1 MWRAAGEARK
11 WIVPAISATWPSRF
25 VIVAASNVS
34 RRWLVSLPWKK
45 SVSAVK
51 PGATTFAVIPRG
63 PSSAAASR
71 FQVASAAFEAPYAPG
86 PRAPAIDP
94 RCTTAVVSRGA
105 NAVCLERERP
115 GTPTDSIEIVTPLW
129 RLAKLFA
136 DDRRWVLA
144 DLGVDPATLDLLSVL
159 RRAGS
164 PYELSTRE
172 LSRRTLVTAGAI
184 SQRVA
189 RAEVSGLVSRR
200 TADDRSRA
208 VVVTL
213 TEAGH
218 DLVER
223 TVDQVLTRESELVA
237 SLSLTG
243 REQLAAQLQ
252 ELLEEVQSRARR
264 A

>member
-1 MWRAAGEARK
+1 M
-11 WIVPAISATWPSRF
+11 ATVTDTYP
-25 VIVAASNVS
+25 
-34 RRWLVSLPWKK
+34 LD
-45 SVSAVK
+45 
-51 PGATTFAVIPRG
+51 G
-63 PSSAAASR
+63 PSPYPAAEIA
-71 FQVASAAFEAPYAPG
+71 
-86 PRAPAIDP
+86 RAWQ
-94 RCTTAVVSRGA
+94 
-105 NAVCLERERP
+105 RERP

-136 DDRRWVLA
+136 DDRRRLLA

-159 RRAGS
+159 RRAGA

-189 RAEVSGLVSRR
+189 RAEDAGLVTRR
-200 TADDRSRA
+200 TAGDGTRA

-218 DLVER
+218 ELIER

-237 SLSLTG
+237 SLSPTG
-243 REQLAAQLQ
+243 RTQLAAQLQ
-252 ELLEEVQSRARR
+252 ELLDEVAKQARKPSSGV
-264 A
+264 

>member
-1 MWRAAGEARK
+1 M
-11 WIVPAISATWPSRF
+11 V
-25 VIVAASNVS
+25 VVADSYP
-34 RRWLVSLPWKK
+34 LD
-45 SVSAVK
+45 
-51 PGATTFAVIPRG
+51 T
-63 PSSAAASR
+63 PSSYPAAEIA
-71 FQVASAAFEAPYAPG
+71 
-86 PRAPAIDP
+86 RAW
-94 RCTTAVVSRGA
+94 R
-105 NAVCLERERP
+105 RERP

-136 DDRRWVLA
+136 DDRRRLLA

-159 RRAGS
+159 RRAGA

-189 RAEVSGLVSRR
+189 RAEESGLVTRR
-200 TADDRSRA
+200 TAHDGTRA

-218 DLVER
+218 ALIER

-237 SLSLTG
+237 SLTPAG
-243 REQLAAQLQ
+243 RTQLAAQLQ
-252 ELLEEVQSRARR
+252 ELLDDVAKQARKPSSGE
-264 A
+264 